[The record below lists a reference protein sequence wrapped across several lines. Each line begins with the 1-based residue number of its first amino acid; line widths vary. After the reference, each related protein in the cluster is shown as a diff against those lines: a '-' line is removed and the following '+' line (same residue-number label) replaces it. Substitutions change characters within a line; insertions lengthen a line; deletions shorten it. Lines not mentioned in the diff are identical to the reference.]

1 MASKGKGKVLPE
13 SARKNNNAQRHPNAN
28 ASLSEANRDEN
39 KDIEEPASLSI
50 ILKEIRDFRQD
61 VRGELSKINSRM
73 NEAEERIAESE
84 ERLQNAEE
92 AMAEMLT
99 LHEQLQLKLID
110 QEGRSRREN
119 IRIYGVPEGAEGE
132 PRQVIS
138 FIEKLLMENLG
149 FSDAAELQVERA
161 HRAIAPKPPVGAQ
174 PRSILVK
181 FLSFRVKEE
190 VIKRA
195 WQKKGF
201 TWEKSKISIDH
212 DYAPGVLA
220 KRREYAEARK
230 VLKEHNIR
238 FQTIFPAR
246 LRVFH
251 GDGTTVY
258 ETVEDATKDLADRGL
273 PVKVIAHPTCLLE
286 RIQRWS
292 WQPARGRRT
301 KRSSEAPGYKEK
313 LKAFRRIQSV
323 ENRP

>member
-1 MASKGKGKVLPE
+1 MAFRGKGKHSSE
-13 SARKNNNAQRHPNAN
+13 STGKNNNTPRHVKAN
-28 ASLSEANRDEN
+28 ASPPEANQDN
-39 KDIEEPASLSI
+39 TANEEPVSLSV

-61 VRGELSKINSRM
+61 ITGELAKINLRI

-84 ERLQNAEE
+84 ERLQSAEE

-99 LHEQLQLKLID
+99 LHEQLQLKPID

-119 IRIYGVPEGAEGE
+119 IRIYGIPEGAEGE
-132 PRQVIS
+132 PRQAIP
-138 FIEKLLMENLG
+138 FIEKLLIENLG
-149 FSDAAELQVERA
+149 FTDAAELQVERA
-161 HRAIAPKPPVGAQ
+161 HRAIASKPPAGAQ
-174 PRSILVK
+174 PRSFLVK

-201 TWEKSKISIDH
+201 MWEESKISIDH

-220 KRREYAEARK
+220 KRREYAETRK
-230 VLKEHNIR
+230 VLKDHNIR

-251 GDGTTVY
+251 GEGTKVY
-258 ETVEDATKDLADRGL
+258 ETVEEATKDLAHRGL
-273 PVKVIAHPTCLLE
+273 PVKVINQPTSLLE

-301 KRSSEAPGYKEK
+301 NRSSEAPGYKER
-313 LKAFRRIQSV
+313 LKAFKRVPDAGNQ
-323 ENRP
+323 P